1 MPTLPLSSDGQGE
14 LIPLISFTTASEAC
28 EQLVRRL
35 RRLEATVDPVET
47 RRNFPILLGEI
58 AIVDRVITTL
68 ERDVEWSRM
77 YLGRPAPAPFHPS
90 RGRAVFPAGA
100 VAPLDP
106 TARSSSAKRSWRSPV
121 APTQRRSKAAVTA
134 NS

>member
-35 RRLEATVDPVET
+35 RRLEATVDPSEA

-58 AIVDRVITTL
+58 AIVDRVIATL

-77 YLGRPAPAPFHPS
+77 YLGRPAPAPCHPT
-90 RGRAVFPAGA
+90 RARRVFPAAA
-100 VAPLDP
+100 VDPSDP
-106 TARSSSAKRSWRSPV
+106 TALSSSAKRSWRSPG
-121 APTQRRSKAAVTA
+121 APAQRRSKAAVTP
-134 NS
+134 SS